1 VTEKERSPMESAALA
16 VYYHAAQLIKEGRS
30 RDEIIRQLMKQ
41 GLSYDTAMTVLDKL
55 ATSQVNVARRSG
67 KRNIMTGSTIV
78 FFAMLSLLGIGV
90 KQITGIAL
98 IPVLIIL
105 LAGLYVL
112 GRGILQWGSPYKN
125 VSR

>member
-1 VTEKERSPMESAALA
+1 MSQKERSPMENAALA

-30 RDEIIRQLMKQ
+30 RDEIVRQLMKQ

-67 KRNIMTGSTIV
+67 KRNILLGGAIIFFSIV
-78 FFAMLSLLGIGV
+78 LLLGIGV
-90 KQITGIAL
+90 QQVAGIVL

-112 GRGILQWGSPYKN
+112 GRGILQWGSPYKS